1 MVKLSVV
8 IITFNEESN
17 LARCLESVTN
27 IADELIIVDSASTD
41 NTIVI
46 ARKFD
51 ATIIQ
56 RVFTGYADQKDFAT
70 RQASND
76 WILSLDAD
84 EAVTPEL
91 EKSILAAKAAPKYN
105 VYQMP
110 RLTNYCGKWIR
121 HCGWYPDKQTRLYS
135 RTKGRWANKQ
145 VHEHWEMND
154 SNEEAGLLYGDLL
167 HYSFRSISEHLKK
180 IEKYSELAA
189 REAVANGKTAGI
201 LKIWS
206 SPKWHFFSEYVIKF
220 GFMDGFYGYIICK
233 LSAHA
238 AFVKYTKIRLYSK
251 AK

>member
-17 LARCLESVTN
+17 LARCLESVKD
-27 IADELIIVDSASTD
+27 IADELIVVDSYSTD
-41 NTIVI
+41 NTVSI
-46 ARKFD
+46 AQKFA
-51 ATIIQ
+51 ATVVQ
-56 RVFTGYADQKDFAT
+56 RAFTGYADQKDFAT

-91 EKSILAAKAAPKYN
+91 IKSILAVKAAPENN
-105 VYQMP
+105 VYQMS

-121 HCGWYPDKQTRLYS
+121 HCGWYPDKQTRLYN

-145 VHEHWEMND
+145 VHEHWQMND
-154 SNEEAGLLYGDLL
+154 KNERAGQLNGDLL

-189 REAVANGKTAGI
+189 REAAANGKTAGI
-201 LKIWS
+201 LKIWG
-206 SPKWHFFSEYVIKF
+206 SPKWHFFSEYVIKL
-220 GFMDGFYGYIICK
+220 GFLDGFYGYIICK

-238 AFVKYTKIRLYSK
+238 TFVKYTKIRLYSNEK
-251 AK
+251 